1 MPTYRLRS
9 LEELGPALQAY
20 LDRAVPALVT
30 ALRDV
35 IAEHAMVELVDR
47 SPVGNPAV
55 DPHPGK
61 YRASHVPN
69 AGAIRTVVLPNMPS
83 YPLPG
88 IPEVEAATRGAGP
101 EVSVFIANA
110 AADDR
115 RPDSSYAGLLEPPKA
130 HSKTQAPLGIYEPT
144 IPALLGMRATLEGMA
159 VERAKRRLG

>member
-1 MPTYRLRS
+1 
-9 LEELGPALQAY
+9 
-20 LDRAVPALVT
+20 
-30 ALRDV
+30 
-35 IAEHAMVELVDR
+35 MVELVDR

-69 AGAIRTVVLPNMPS
+69 AGVIRTVVLPNMPS
-83 YPLPG
+83 YPIPG

-110 AADDR
+110 AADER
-115 RPDSSYAGLLEPPKA
+115 RPDESYAGLLEGGRRQYSRVNSRA
-130 HSKTQAPLGIYEPT
+130 TVWIGSEQAPEGIYGPSVR
-144 IPALLGMRATLEGMA
+144 ALLGMRATLEAMA